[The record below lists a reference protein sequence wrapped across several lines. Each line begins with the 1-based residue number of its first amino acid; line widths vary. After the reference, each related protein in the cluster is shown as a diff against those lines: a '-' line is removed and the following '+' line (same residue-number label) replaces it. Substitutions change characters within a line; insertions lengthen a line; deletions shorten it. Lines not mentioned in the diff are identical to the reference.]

1 MLSIGRGADLVGQGI
16 DTSPWTA
23 HSSEEA
29 LIDFVRL
36 LEKRGVQVV
45 LFHNFSRRLKKF
57 ARTHALA
64 AKALQGSI
72 HL

>member
-1 MLSIGRGADLVGQGI
+1 MDVVNAPL
-16 DTSPWTA
+16 TPWTA
-23 HSSEEA
+23 HSSEET

-57 ARTHALA
+57 ARSHALA
-64 AKALQGSI
+64 AKAQRGSI
-72 HL
+72 QL